1 MKILLDT
8 SVLSEGLRRKKNDI
22 YSTNIFLYHLIN
34 NDETLFITGLILQE
48 TLSSITN
55 VKLYNQIKEILLKFA
70 YVEPVKEDYLFAAEI
85 RNILK
90 HKGVTTN
97 TVDVL
102 ISSLSIRYNIP
113 IATYDK
119 DFDYIAKHTQLKII
133 KFDEYINKNL
143 KF

>member
-1 MKILLDT
+1 MRVLLDT
-8 SVLSEGLRRKKNDI
+8 SVLSEGLRRKKTNI

-34 NDETLFITGLILQE
+34 NEEVLCITGLILQE

-55 VKLYNQIKEILLKFA
+55 IKLYNQIKEILLKFS
-70 YVEPVKEDYLFAAEI
+70 YIEPSKEDYLFASEI
-85 RNILK
+85 RNLLK

-102 ISSLSIRYNIP
+102 IASLSIRYNLP

-119 DFDYIAKHTQLKII
+119 DFDHIAKYTQLKV
-133 KFDEYINKNL
+133 L
-143 KF
+143 KFENYIKEINN